1 MNMKMLRRMQNKM
14 VKIQEELAQE
24 TIEGTAGGGA
34 VVVTMTGQQEVQ
46 AVEINPDVVDPE
58 DVSLLEDLILAAFTE
73 ALTKSQEL
81 AGKRL
86 GALTGGLGLGN
97 LGFLAAA
104 TAHRGGTATS
114 WQRKRSRSLL
124 PG

>member
-58 DVSLLEDLILAAFTE
+58 DVSLLEDLILAAFNE

-86 GALTGGLGLGN
+86 GALTGGMGLGN
-97 LGFLAAA
+97 LGL
-104 TAHRGGTATS
+104 
-114 WQRKRSRSLL
+114 
-124 PG
+124 

>member
-14 VKIQEELAQE
+14 VKMQEELAQE

-34 VVVTMTGQQEVQ
+34 VVVAMTGQQQVQ
-46 AVEINPDVVDPE
+46 SVEIDPAVVDPE

-81 AGKRL
+81 ASKRV

-97 LGFLAAA
+97 LGF
-104 TAHRGGTATS
+104 
-114 WQRKRSRSLL
+114 
-124 PG
+124 

>member
-1 MNMKMLRRMQNKM
+1 MQNKM

-34 VVVTMTGQQEVQ
+34 VVVTMTGQQQIQ
-46 AVEINPDVVDPE
+46 AVEIDPAVVDPE

-73 ALTKSQEL
+73 ALVKSQDL

-97 LGFLAAA
+97 LGL
-104 TAHRGGTATS
+104 
-114 WQRKRSRSLL
+114 
-124 PG
+124 